1 MQPDIFIIIFFFFI
15 NCMSF
20 GVGVVGCHTLKEQ
33 GKVYLDTNSNMEME
47 TLHELG

>member
-1 MQPDIFIIIFFFFI
+1 MQPDVFYLFFI
-15 NCMSF
+15 FYVNCMSF
-20 GVGVVGCHTLKEQ
+20 RVVGCHTLKEQ

>member
-1 MQPDIFIIIFFFFI
+1 MQPDVFIIIFI

-33 GKVYLDTNSNMEME
+33 SKVYLDTNSNMEME